1 VSYGCSRTGLAILGK
16 ETGMTLKDIVVFV
29 DPAPSSI
36 HRLRIAA
43 HLARHYMAHLI
54 GVYVVPNTGHAHDG
68 FARGEA
74 IRAVAER
81 RRQEKERSVLEVGRQ
96 FADMARRYDIQVEF
110 RLILNSEGDQNI
122 VANSLYADLAI
133 VGQTEP
139 HGLPQYWLPD
149 HLLLASGVPVLVVPN
164 AWTSDTIGNRIVVAW
179 NASKEARRATMD
191 ALPLLSTARSVKILI
206 VDAADDT
213 DRHGEEPGAN
223 IARHL
228 ARHGAK
234 VEVEQIN
241 SNGSSVAQIVL
252 NTAASDNADL
262 IIMGA
267 HSHSRSRQLL
277 FGSVTRVILKDTTVP
292 VLISR

>member
-1 VSYGCSRTGLAILGK
+1 MAF
-16 ETGMTLKDIVVFV
+16 KDIVVFV
-29 DPAPSSI
+29 DSAPSST

-43 HLARHYMAHLI
+43 DLAQRYAAHLI
-54 GVYVVPNTGHAHDG
+54 GVYVVPAISHVHDG

-74 IRAVAER
+74 AIRAVGDR
-81 RRQEKERSVLEVGRQ
+81 RRQEEERSVLEVGRQ
-96 FADMARRYDIQVEF
+96 FADLARRDDIQAEF
-110 RLILNSEGDQNI
+110 RLILNSEGDQNVI
-122 VANSLYADLAI
+122 VNSLYAYLAI

-164 AWTSDTIGNRIVVAW
+164 GWTPETIGNRIVIAW
-179 NASKEARRATMD
+179 NASKEARRATAD
-191 ALPLLSTARSVKILI
+191 ALPLLSTAHSVKILI
-206 VDAADDT
+206 VDAAGNA

-234 VEVEQIN
+234 VEVEQVS
-241 SNGSSVAQIVL
+241 SNGAAIAEIVL
-252 NTAASDNADL
+252 NFAAGDKADL
-262 IIMGA
+262 IVMGA
-267 HSHSRSRQLL
+267 HSHSRSSQFL
-277 FGSVTRVILKDTTVP
+277 FGSVTRAILKDATVP